1 MVKPCSKNMAKKQPF
16 SFTGSPVLRDKIIIT
31 GSWKTR
37 QTGLVMKYHFVTKVA
52 GQAMT
57 KNISLFLSFSPPVLR
72 DKRIVARSWKTMMQ
86 TGLVV
91 RGLADCCFG
100 RMMVGP
106 ARQGSAHERNTK
118 THKHILTQT
127 DPQGNTAEQKY
138 GSRA

>member
-1 MVKPCSKNMAKKQPF
+1 MHQKHGKKAWFSCLRVK
-16 SFTGSPVLRDKIIIT
+16 RIIA

-37 QTGLVMKYHFVTKVA
+37 QTGLVMKYHLVTKVA

-57 KNISLFLSFSPPVLR
+57 KNISLFLFLSPPVLR

-106 ARQGSAHERNTK
+106 GRQGSAHKRNTR
-118 THKHILTQT
+118 THTHTNRYTRKLGAFRVWSVVLLIAVL
-127 DPQGNTAEQKY
+127 AE
-138 GSRA
+138 